1 MIANLFAVPAFGQ
14 LDLVDNFVALAY
26 QVLHLRFGL
35 LLATAETD
43 RCKAQIVL
51 VRVVVLT

>member
-1 MIANLFAVPAFGQ
+1 MIANLFAVPALGQ

-35 LLATAETD
+35 LLAAAETD